1 MAENNPPMMDEE
13 NPYSISPMQ
22 CHQCHKQASLVQ
34 VTETIPLFGK
44 LLMQTL
50 SCSHCGFKWSDAMSL
65 EFREP
70 CAYEAHIR
78 SEKDMHIKIV
88 RNSSGT
94 IEIPE
99 LGVLL
104 EPGPFAEGFFT
115 NIEGFL
121 ERVEGVLRVFVNGGT
136 PEQKKAA
143 QSRIEEL
150 EKCRSGKMPFTIIV
164 KDPFGGSALIG
175 HGVTRQSLKDE
186 EAKSL
191 KKGVSLG

>member
-1 MAENNPPMMDEE
+1 MAENNPSMMDAE
-13 NPYSISPMQ
+13 NPYSISPME
-22 CHQCHKQASLVQ
+22 CPHCHKQASLVQ
-34 VTETIPLFGK
+34 VTETIPLFGQMM
-44 LLMQTL
+44 MQTL

-121 ERVEGVLRVFVNGGT
+121 ERVEGVLNLLLQGDD
-136 PEQKKAA
+136 EKQKGAA
-143 QSRIEEL
+143 KDRLVDL
-150 EKCRSGKMPFTIIV
+150 EKCRSGKKPFTLIL

-175 HGVTRQSLKDE
+175 HGVKRFTLKE
-186 EAKSL
+186 EEMRDL
-191 KKGVSLG
+191 KKGVNV

>member
-1 MAENNPPMMDEE
+1 MMDAE
-13 NPYSISPMQ
+13 NPYSISTIE
-22 CHQCHKQASLVQ
+22 CHQCHKSASLVQ

-50 SCSHCGFKWSDAMSL
+50 ACSHCGFKWSDAMSL

-121 ERVEGVLRVFVNGGT
+121 ERVEEVLQVFLRGNN
-136 PEQKKAA
+136 EQEKDAA
-143 QSRIEEL
+143 QKRLVEL
-150 EKCRSGKMPFTIIV
+150 KLCRENKKPFTIIV
-164 KDPFGGSALIG
+164 RDPFGGSALIG
-175 HGVTRQSLKDE
+175 HGVKRHTLKEE

-191 KKGVSLG
+191 KKGVNL

>member
-1 MAENNPPMMDEE
+1 M
-13 NPYSISPMQ
+13 
-22 CHQCHKQASLVQ
+22 VQ
-34 VTETIPLFGK
+34 WAETIPLFGQMM
-44 LLMQTL
+44 LQTL

-70 CAYEAHIR
+70 CAYEARIR
-78 SEKDMHIKIV
+78 GEKDMHIKIV

-121 ERVEGVLRVFVNGGT
+121 DRVDGVLRLLLEGGDDA
-136 PEQKKAA
+136 QKKGARA
-143 QSRIEEL
+143 RLVDL
-150 EKCRSGKMPFTIIV
+150 EKCREGKTPFTILV
-164 KDPFGGSALIG
+164 RDPFGGSALIG
-175 HGVTRQSLKDE
+175 HGVTRIPLSPA
-186 EAKSL
+186 EASKL
-191 KKGVSLG
+191 KKGINSA